1 MRSWELKGKGGRFQ
15 LKQGF
20 KLTGL
25 YSEVR
30 PDRLNNNS
38 AQNNREIEIDEYYY
52 STAQRRVQITHEKST
67 NVLRYC
73 TVIWTVVY
81 FVLLKKNLFNQSA
94 ARVTLLYPL
103 CFSRLMRN
111 EQKNLAEKK
120 KAVG

>member
-15 LKQGF
+15 LKQEF

-38 AQNNREIEIDEYYY
+38 AQNNRGIEIDEYYY

-67 NVLRYC
+67 NALRYC
-73 TVIWTVVY
+73 TVIWAVAY
-81 FVLLKKNLFNQSA
+81 FVLLKKTCLTSRLRA
-94 ARVTLLYPL
+94 L
-103 CFSRLMRN
+103 CFSIRF
-111 EQKNLAEKK
+111 AFP
-120 KAVG
+120 AS